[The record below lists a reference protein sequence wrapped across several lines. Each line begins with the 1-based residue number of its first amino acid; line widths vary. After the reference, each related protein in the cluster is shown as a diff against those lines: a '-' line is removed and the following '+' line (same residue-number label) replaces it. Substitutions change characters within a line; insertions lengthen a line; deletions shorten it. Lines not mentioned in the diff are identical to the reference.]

1 MSFVGISSGAKGMA
15 EGYVYILVNQ
25 YVPQLVKIGY
35 TDRDPS
41 TRAAELS
48 NTTGVPGKW
57 KLYTSWLLEDA
68 YSCEQKIFFSLASYR
83 ETGEFFR
90 LSPDTSVEKVSALL
104 ASWGAVDID
113 GLSAPARLE
122 AKRIQLIEIARNAA
136 RNAAQRAAQRAAH
149 EETLRL
155 ELLKKWDEKKG
166 EAWEQASRQ
175 AESRYGEV
183 LGSINNLNIFDLFF
197 SSQKTKDAD
206 RRRNELFAIRNKLFR
221 DIRRIFFESKNIR
234 NPFDDSE
241 PV

>member
-1 MSFVGISSGAKGMA
+1 MA

-122 AKRIQLIEIARNAA
+122 AKRTQLIEIARNAA
-136 RNAAQRAAQRAAH
+136 RNAAQRAAH

-155 ELLKKWDEKKG
+155 ELLKKWDKKK
-166 EAWEQASRQ
+166 
-175 AESRYGEV
+175 V
-183 LGSINNLNIFDLFF
+183 KHGS
-197 SSQKTKDAD
+197 
-206 RRRNELFAIRNKLFR
+206 KLAGKRKAGMGKFL
-221 DIRRIFFESKNIR
+221 DQLII
-234 NPFDDSE
+234 
-241 PV
+241 

>member
-1 MSFVGISSGAKGMA
+1 MA

-35 TDRDPS
+35 TDRNPS

-57 KLYTSWLLEDA
+57 KVHTSWLLEDA
-68 YSCEQKIFFSLASYR
+68 YSCEQKIFLSLASYR

-90 LSPDTSVEKVSALL
+90 LSPDNSVEKVLALL
-104 ASWGAVDID
+104 ASLGAVDID

-136 RNAAQRAAQRAAH
+136 RNAAQRAVH
-149 EETLRL
+149 IETLRL

-175 AESRYGEV
+175 AESRYGEL

-197 SSQKTKDAD
+197 RSQKIKDAD
-206 RRRNELFAIRNKLFR
+206 RRRNELFAIRDKLFR